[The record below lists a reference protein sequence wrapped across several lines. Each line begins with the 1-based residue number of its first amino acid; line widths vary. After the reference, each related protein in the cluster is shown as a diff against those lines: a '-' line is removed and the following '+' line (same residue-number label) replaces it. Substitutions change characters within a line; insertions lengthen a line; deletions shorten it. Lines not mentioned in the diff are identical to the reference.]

1 MLFYEDYCNLF
12 KTSVLGFSAPFLS
25 ERKRTCLV
33 EAVHVSLHS
42 LQWFVRLCYQS
53 VLTRTSDRLSLEEL
67 DFRAD
72 GC

>member
-1 MLFYEDYCNLF
+1 MLFYEDYRNLF
-12 KTSVLGFSAPFLS
+12 KTSVLSPFLS
-25 ERKRTCLV
+25 EGLRTCLV

-42 LQWFVRLCYQS
+42 LQWFVRICYQS
-53 VLTRTSDRLSLEEL
+53 VLTRTSDRLSLEEQ